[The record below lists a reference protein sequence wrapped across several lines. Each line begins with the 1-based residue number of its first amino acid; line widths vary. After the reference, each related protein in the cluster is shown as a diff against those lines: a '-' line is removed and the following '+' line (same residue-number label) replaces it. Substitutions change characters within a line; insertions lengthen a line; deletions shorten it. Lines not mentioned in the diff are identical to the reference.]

1 VEGLLTEL
9 DTDRLEFAEI
19 LITDLQSRG
28 RWLSLAI
35 LLEKLREVDKGTD
48 QNIKYLVVLL
58 RKIVA
63 SKPDSH
69 KMIETSSSSDR
80 SSLVKKYSSQEIN
93 PDVQKGVRNWIS
105 GDPVAGVNWKM
116 VGDHLRGRLTI
127 KQYAEIGYLRCLKE
141 KMDTDDQIY
150 LANLGRRTL
159 EEASSQIFAALVQLD
174 PHDAEVYRQAKVP
187 PGVYGRLIDV
197 GDYIADSTY
206 WSTSALRIS
215 GSAGKWGTH
224 GTSQE
229 PKVYF
234 IIKGISGKYISKQA
248 QQEEGQHEVLFPRR
262 AIFQV
267 KQINNYFNCT
277 LFVYLKEIDPVEV
290 GARPVKNSYN
300 GSNLLPEREVQF
312 VLRQRGG

>member
-1 VEGLLTEL
+1 
-9 DTDRLEFAEI
+9 
-19 LITDLQSRG
+19 
-28 RWLSLAI
+28 
-35 LLEKLREVDKGTD
+35 
-48 QNIKYLVVLL
+48 
-58 RKIVA
+58 
-63 SKPDSH
+63 
-69 KMIETSSSSDR
+69 
-80 SSLVKKYSSQEIN
+80 
-93 PDVQKGVRNWIS
+93 
-105 GDPVAGVNWKM
+105 
-116 VGDHLRGRLTI
+116 
-127 KQYAEIGYLRCLKE
+127 
-141 KMDTDDQIY
+141 
-150 LANLGRRTL
+150 
-159 EEASSQIFAALVQLD
+159 
-174 PHDAEVYRQAKVP
+174 VP